1 MRGFM
6 ILNKVSIR
14 NFRQYRKAD
23 INFAKGDGKNFTI
36 IQGNNGTGKTTLLN
50 ALSWCLYGDE
60 IHDYGDAAAMTI
72 CNNKAANLAYVGED
86 IEVSVELEFIDDG
99 EYLSFHRVQGFRKN
113 NNGVSRNS
121 RLDKFVVKQQDGTD
135 VPIRTNPYYIIER
148 KIPEEIEDYFF
159 FDGARLSEYFQK
171 TKNDNI
177 KNAVFSL
184 SQLNLLKNSFTNLPK
199 VKDKYISD
207 QKAIAPKLGKA
218 AELVNEYEKSIEKA
232 EIRKQKASE
241 ENEIYEREIKE
252 IDQQLIDRKSSD
264 VEKDVLRNGQLDRE
278 IRKLNKKISD
288 LEVKRTKHVLTKYP
302 FVMSYQSFINFLD
315 KGEESREKGYIPPK
329 FKKSFIEDLLKE
341 GKCICG
347 TDLNVD
353 IEHRK
358 ALEKLLEETNPLTDS
373 AEELTVALNQVKE
386 VIVKDIK
393 KFKSISLKI
402 HTELRDLNNE
412 LDELIEEKKDI
423 ESHLQAN
430 PIEEIRDLSIKRE
443 KIENLIKTNNQ
454 IISNTSSEID
464 RLSKK
469 LGEQRKLLNKEKKLA
484 KDYDDLNSKIE
495 FCEKAIPALK
505 DIYDELK
512 EDIRVKVQDLTKEK
526 FVKIS
531 WKDEEFVDII
541 INKDYEVFIENSLGQ
556 LERPGDLSDG
566 EKLSLGLCFMSAL
579 HNISGFDLPIIMDT
593 PLGNLDVDM
602 RHNIA
607 EFLPKFVGDKQTV
620 LLVTGTE
627 YTDDFRDTLFR
638 AVGKEYVIDWD
649 NSENGKESKVK
660 LVYGD

>member
-1 MRGFM
+1 M

-23 INFAKGDGKNFTI
+23 INFAKGEGKNFTI

-72 CNNKAANLAYVGED
+72 CNNKAANLAYVGEN

-113 NNGVSRNS
+113 DNGISRNS
-121 RLDKFVVKQQDGTD
+121 RLDKFVVKQQDGSD
-135 VPIRTNPYYIIER
+135 VPIRTNPYYVIER

-177 KNAVFSL
+177 KKAVFSL

-199 VKDKYISD
+199 VKEKYISD
-207 QKAIAPKLGKA
+207 QKAIAPKLGQA
-218 AELVNEYEKSIEKA
+218 AELVNEYEKSIEEAKR
-232 EIRKQKASE
+232 RKQKALE
-241 ENEIYEREIKE
+241 ENEIYEKEIKE
-252 IDQQLIDRKSSD
+252 IDQKLIDRKSSD

-278 IRKLNKKISD
+278 IRKINKKISE
-288 LEVKRTKHVLTKYP
+288 LELQRTKHVLTKIP
-302 FVMSYQSFINFLD
+302 FVMSYQSFINFLE

-393 KFKSISLKI
+393 KFKSTSLEI

-412 LDELIEEKKDI
+412 LDDLIEEKKDI

-430 PIEEIRDLSIKRE
+430 PIEEIRDLSNKRE
-443 KIENLIKTNNQ
+443 KIENLIKTNNH

-464 RLSKK
+464 RLGKK

-484 KDYDDLNSKIE
+484 KDYNDLSSKIA